1 MTTKK
6 DLILKRLMEKKN
18 KTIRLRI
25 GKNDS
30 NKNRR
35 GQKVAMGKVLKVVM
49 VAEVKVEK
57 GLKEQ

>member
-1 MTTKK
+1 
-6 DLILKRLMEKKN
+6 MEKKN